1 MASFRTHYQNL
12 KIDRTANQ
20 RLIKAAHKA
29 LAYEYHPDKNP
40 GDAEAERIMKI
51 IQHSYDVLSDPEAR
65 KKHDEWIAREEAK
78 AENRRREQE
87 KQEKEQRHKEEMAR
101 KTASRKNKGDTTIAF
116 DVDIDRKH
124 FAKALNEIE
133 TGNKQ
138 DGLWAMAYANT
149 KNKDDTEK
157 EYINL
162 RAQELHKQEIIR
174 KKKAKKKRERVRKEK
189 QAEAELARRREE
201 RRQRKA
207 EKEKEAELARKREE
221 RRQRKAEKEK
231 EAELARRREERRQR
245 KAEKEKE
252 TAATTARVAS
262 INKLREERKETKRL
276 RAEQRRK
283 EKEAEAKRYRAAR
296 TSYEGMQQE
305 FKKKGIKLKKTFL
318 SNEYKIIY
326 QDGNVEILYSWK
338 DLEAFFDQTFYK
350 R

>member
-12 KIDRTANQ
+12 KIYRTASQ
-20 RLIKAAHKA
+20 RQIKYAYKA
-29 LAYEYHPDKNP
+29 VAQEYHPDKNP

-101 KTASRKNKGDTTIAF
+101 KTASRKSKGDTTIAF

-189 QAEAELARRREE
+189 PA
-201 RRQRKA
+201 
-207 EKEKEAELARKREE
+207 
-221 RRQRKAEKEK
+221 

-252 TAATTARVAS
+252 TAARVAS

-283 EKEAEAKRYRAAR
+283 EKEAEAKRHHPTVIRVDEKNRIVGFEPEQAGPKAP
-296 TSYEGMQQE
+296 
-305 FKKKGIKLKKTFL
+305 L
-318 SNEYKIIY
+318 
-326 QDGNVEILYSWK
+326 EIPKAS
-338 DLEAFFDQTFYK
+338 
-350 R
+350 

>member
-207 EKEKEAELARKREE
+207 EKEKE
-221 RRQRKAEKEK
+221 
-231 EAELARRREERRQR
+231 
-245 KAEKEKE
+245 